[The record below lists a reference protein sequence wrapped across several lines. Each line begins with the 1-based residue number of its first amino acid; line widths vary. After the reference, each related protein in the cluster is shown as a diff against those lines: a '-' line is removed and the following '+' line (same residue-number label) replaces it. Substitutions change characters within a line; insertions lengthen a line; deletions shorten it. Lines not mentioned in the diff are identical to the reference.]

1 MIDRKGIGGRKPNPR
16 KQKYMRDFILT
27 EHYARRQLHTPLL
40 DMLDGCKDDEAR
52 RILLGKTEKFSA
64 DEQAQQEPRRTA

>member
-16 KQKYMRDFILT
+16 KQVYIRDFIMT
-27 EHYARRQLHTPLL
+27 EHQAHKILNSTLL

-52 RILLGKTEKFSA
+52 RILLGRTEKFSA
-64 DEQAQQEPRRTA
+64 EPQARQEPRRTA

>member
-1 MIDRKGIGGRKPNPR
+1 MNSKVGRTPNPR
-16 KQKYMRDFILT
+16 RQAYMRDFIMSKQQAKKLLPST
-27 EHYARRQLHTPLL
+27 ML